1 MRHLAKGTVLHIL
14 EVEHLM
20 NRDGGSTITRNLPFM
35 DFLCFEQ
42 NLLLK
47 YVTIGGLKSTIITC
61 ELFLISFLS
70 VFVVDACHTAR
81 IQGLFNKL
89 DKYYCNYSLFIKC
102 YTILYFLSFYTDF
115 SLHLQTVAAG
125 DSFTYK
131 SKIKLNKTK
140 YRPYGRF
147 ASSH

>member
-20 NRDGGSTITRNLPFM
+20 NRDGGPTITRNLPFM

-47 YVTIGGLKSTIITC
+47 YVTIRGLKSTIITC

-89 DKYYCNYSLFIKC
+89 DKYYCNYSFFIK
-102 YTILYFLSFYTDF
+102 
-115 SLHLQTVAAG
+115 
-125 DSFTYK
+125 
-131 SKIKLNKTK
+131 
-140 YRPYGRF
+140 
-147 ASSH
+147 